1 MKNTNLLLIALLF
14 NTCLLAQAP
23 DPQYDKNLADSLG
36 ADEYGMKS
44 YLFVILKTGTNQPT
58 DKHLLDSLFRGHL
71 DNITRTAK
79 MNKLVVAGPMEK
91 NDNNYR
97 GLFIMNVKNI
107 EEAKELLDAD
117 PTIKNH
123 IFDTE
128 FYGWYGSAALPL
140 YLKSHDRIAKT
151 KF

>member
-1 MKNTNLLLIALLF
+1 MKNVKLLF
-14 NTCLLAQAP
+14 LAVMYSACAFAQTP
-23 DPQYDKNLADSLG
+23 ESDYDKNLADSLG

-44 YLFVILKTGTNQPT
+44 YIFVILKSGPNQPS
-58 DKHLLDSLFRGHL
+58 DKQLLDSLFRGHME
-71 DNITRTAK
+71 NIMRMAK

-91 NDNNYR
+91 NDRNYR
-97 GLFIMNVKNI
+97 GIFIMNVKDIN
-107 EEAKELLDAD
+107 EAKELLEAD

-140 YLKSHDRIAKT
+140 YLKAHDRISKSQH
-151 KF
+151 